1 MKMYNPPHPGE
12 IIKGLWLDPL
22 GVSITDAA
30 QAMGVSRK
38 TLSKIVNGKAR
49 VTPEI
54 AVRLSVA
61 LGSSAES
68 WLGHQAAYDLWEIEQ
83 LEGSMASNNTT
94 PGDSPEQALL
104 NATRMDWLSGEDID
118 NLATRRELAAASIAA
133 LGDFW
138 DSDCDL
144 EWQDFQP

>member
-12 IIKGLWLDPL
+12 IIKGLWLDPMDA
-22 GVSITDAA
+22 SITDAA
-30 QAMGVSRK
+30 RAMGVSRK
-38 TLSKIVNGKAR
+38 TLSKIVNGRAR

-83 LEGSMASNNTT
+83 HGDGVGAVPLFAS
-94 PGDSPEQALL
+94 A
-104 NATRMDWLSGEDID
+104 
-118 NLATRRELAAASIAA
+118 
-133 LGDFW
+133 
-138 DSDCDL
+138 
-144 EWQDFQP
+144 

>member
-1 MKMYNPPHPGE
+1 MDTPPHPGE
-12 IIKGLWLDPL
+12 IIKGLWLDPM

-30 QAMGVSRK
+30 RAMGVSRK

-61 LGSSAES
+61 LGGSAES

-83 LEGSMASNNTT
+83 H
-94 PGDSPEQALL
+94 GD
-104 NATRMDWLSGEDID
+104 
-118 NLATRRELAAASIAA
+118 
-133 LGDFW
+133 
-138 DSDCDL
+138 DL
-144 EWQDFQP
+144 RAVPLFAGA